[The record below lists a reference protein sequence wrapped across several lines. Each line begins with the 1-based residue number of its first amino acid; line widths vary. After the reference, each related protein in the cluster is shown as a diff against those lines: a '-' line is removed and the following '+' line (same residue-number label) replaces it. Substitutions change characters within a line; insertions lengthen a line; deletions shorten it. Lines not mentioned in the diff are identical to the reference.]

1 MKPSPA
7 LVPPRSYKQSM
18 ASSWHRGTG
27 KDGKCWVYISTW
39 REGGEVASKQIL
51 QAAEILGG
59 FRATSTAAVDFGS
72 ALSLSVAFWVWSLMT
87 SISNCFQLG
96 LGNAS
101 LPVTELELN
110 WTLGLNT
117 ELAAVLQ
124 TLSGWYCN

>member
-1 MKPSPA
+1 
-7 LVPPRSYKQSM
+7 M
-18 ASSWHRGTG
+18 ANSWHRGTG

-59 FRATSTAAVDFGS
+59 FRATFTAAVDFGS
-72 ALSLSVAFWVWSLMT
+72 ALSLSVALWVWSLMT
-87 SISNCFQLG
+87 GVSNRFQLG

>member
-7 LVPPRSYKQSM
+7 LVPPWSYKQSM
-18 ASSWHRGTG
+18 ASSLHRGTG
-27 KDGKCWVYISTW
+27 RDGKCWAYISTW
-39 REGGEVASKQIL
+39 RQGEEVASKQIF
-51 QAAEILGG
+51 QAAEIWGG
-59 FRATSTAAVDFGS
+59 FRSTSTAAVDFGS
-72 ALSLSVAFWVWSLMT
+72 ALSMSVALWVWCLMT